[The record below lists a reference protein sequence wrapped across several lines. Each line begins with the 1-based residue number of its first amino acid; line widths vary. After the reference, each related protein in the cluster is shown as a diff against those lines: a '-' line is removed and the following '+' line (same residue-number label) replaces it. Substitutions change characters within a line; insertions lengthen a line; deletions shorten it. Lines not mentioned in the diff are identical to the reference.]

1 MNIRLKKSIF
11 SQMPE
16 FHSEYMAH
24 FLILILSMITWEN
37 GKHSN

>member
-1 MNIRLKKSIF
+1 
-11 SQMPE
+11 MPE

-37 GKHSN
+37 GKYSN